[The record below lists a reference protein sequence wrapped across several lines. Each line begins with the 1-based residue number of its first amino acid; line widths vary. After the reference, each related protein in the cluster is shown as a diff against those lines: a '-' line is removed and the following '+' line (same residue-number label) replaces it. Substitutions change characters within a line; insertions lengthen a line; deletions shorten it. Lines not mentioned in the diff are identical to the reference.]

1 MEEKIKT
8 VFANFLVSELWEKSG
23 ELFLSEDD
31 AKRYQG
37 DDQAEIT
44 YHQKEEEEHGA
55 DNIS

>member
-44 YHQKEEEEHGA
+44 YHQKEEHGA